1 MGVENVDHI
10 LVCHIYMVGGDTTN
24 VDVCAALRVDCEVEV
39 ADRKADDRAAVCERE
54 FDVHTHTSLS

>member
-1 MGVENVDHI
+1 VD
-10 LVCHIYMVGGDTTN
+10 
-24 VDVCAALRVDCEVEV
+24 REVEV